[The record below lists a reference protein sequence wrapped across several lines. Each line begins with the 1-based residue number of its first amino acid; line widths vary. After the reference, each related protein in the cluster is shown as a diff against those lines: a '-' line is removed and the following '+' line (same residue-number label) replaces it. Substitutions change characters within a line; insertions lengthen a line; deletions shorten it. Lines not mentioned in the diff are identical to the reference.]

1 MIETPGPSGDTQHP
15 APPGDG
21 SRRTWLL
28 IAVAFCLF
36 WAMYLTFFGPRSR
49 PRSLKSSG
57 MSEPARYDWT
67 IRDLDDKPVSFE
79 RFKGKAV
86 FLNFWATWC
95 GPCIREMPS
104 IARLADDPR
113 LAGKGV
119 AFVCVSTDEST
130 ADVRHFLQ
138 GRPWHMS
145 YFRAERVPS
154 VFYSEGIP
162 TTFIIAPDG
171 RIAAFEVGAADWD
184 RPEVVALLEKL
195 AAEVPE
201 AR

>member
-1 MIETPGPSGDTQHP
+1 
-15 APPGDG
+15 
-21 SRRTWLL
+21 
-28 IAVAFCLF
+28 
-36 WAMYLTFFGPRSR
+36 MYLAFFGPRS
-49 PRSLKSSG
+49 
-57 MSEPARYDWT
+57 PAPVAEELGDERAGPL
-67 IRDLDDKPVSFE
+67 RLDDPGPRRQAGVFE

-119 AFVCVSTDEST
+119 AFVCVSTDEF
-130 ADVRHFLQ
+130 DRRRRHFLQ